1 MLSKPEVWIPAFQE
15 NLCSSLRGLGGLKGI
30 PLRFLFTLVAAS
42 VGAAYG
48 CVYAQNPATLEPVV
62 VSASKVSEPQGQATV
77 LVEVINRQQ
86 IESSGAVNIT
96 ELLDQV
102 SGGFLTRQYGRLGVD
117 AAFDLGYLGGAS
129 AQRTLVLIDGV
140 RINDIDDSTVHWSQL
155 PIDAI
160 EQVEIRKAGGGVLFG
175 DRALGGVVNIIT
187 RREQGSGSAHVT
199 VGSFDTRVLGVHK
212 NGRVNNI
219 NFGLSAHQAETDGYR
234 AMSAQDIR
242 SIKIGASRRASWGE
256 IGINMRSFTE
266 EILQPSSISL
276 EAFEKNPRVAPDD
289 VTETSRRGSNTDLW
303 ITRELDKLNGFR
315 ARISYGQLRSIYNF
329 SNLFYEDSTTH
340 NDRYSGDFFVTREIS
355 VGKVLAGLDFF
366 DAESESTRTKRF
378 SIHQRS
384 RALYLSSE
392 IPVRESLVNLGV
404 RHQQIANT
412 FYQTRETNPQT
423 SDEDIMSWSLGGLTP
438 IAGGTLRFSIQS
450 SFSFPT
456 ADQLYTFGGND
467 FAPKD
472 IYSGIRA
479 MRSNETQFAFT
490 RKLELYRIEWGARYI
505 EIKDEIGFKP
515 DCVGSDACNTNLY
528 DTSRIIGFLKLSG
541 NFSPEFSWS
550 ISADRIQ
557 SEIESGQN
565 LGKRVPMVPDFVAKT
580 SFSWARDGNYLKLI
594 ANHRG
599 HMAQS
604 GDDGNTGFRIPSRL
618 TLDLGYSRS
627 WRSEG
632 RELSIWLRNLTDS
645 QYFDFSAYGFVS
657 PADGRSIDLRFKQSF

>member
-1 MLSKPEVWIPAFQE
+1 V
-15 NLCSSLRGLGGLKGI
+15 GGLEGKKLKF
-30 PLRFLFTLVAAS
+30 LRTFVAAS
-42 VGAAYG
+42 VYAACG
-48 CVYAQNPATLEPVV
+48 SVYAQNLATLEPVV

-86 IESSGAVNIT
+86 IESSGAVNVT

-102 SGGFLTRQYGRLGVD
+102 SGGLLTRQYGRLGVD

-129 AQRTLVLIDGV
+129 AQRTLVLIDGA
-140 RINDIDDSTVHWSQL
+140 RTNDIDDSTVHWSQL

-187 RREQGSGSAHVT
+187 KREQDSGNAHVT
-199 VGSFDTRVLGVHK
+199 VGSFGTRVLGVHK
-212 NGRVNNI
+212 NSRVNNI
-219 NFGLSAHQAETDGYR
+219 HFGLSAQQAETDGYR

-242 SIKIGASRRASWGE
+242 SIKIDASRRTSSGE
-256 IGINMRSFTE
+256 IGINLRSFTE

-276 EAFEKNPRVAPDD
+276 EAFQKNPRAVPDET
-289 VTETSRRGSNTDLW
+289 TETSRRGSNTDLW
-303 ITRELDKLNGFR
+303 ITRKIDELTGVR
-315 ARISYGQLRSIYNF
+315 ARISYGQVRSTYNF
-329 SNLFYEDSTTH
+329 SNLFYEDSRTH
-340 NDRYSGDFFVTREIS
+340 NDRYSGDFFVARDLT

-378 SIHQRS
+378 SVYQRS
-384 RALYLSSE
+384 RALYLNSE

-404 RHQQIANT
+404 RHQRIANT
-412 FYQTRETNPQT
+412 FYQTRGTNPQT
-423 SDEDIMSWSLGGLTP
+423 SDEDIVSWSVGGLTP
-438 IAGGTLRFSIQS
+438 IAGGTLRLSVQS

-472 IYSGIRA
+472 IYPGIRA
-479 MRSNETQFAFT
+479 MSSNETQFAFT
-490 RKLELYRIEWGARYI
+490 RKLDLYRIEWGGRYI
-505 EIKDEIGFKP
+505 EIRDEIGFKP

-528 DTSRIIGFLKLSG
+528 DTSRMIGFVKVSG
-541 NFSPEFSWS
+541 SVSPEFSWS

-557 SEIESGQN
+557 SEIESGRN
-565 LGKRVPMVPDFVAKT
+565 AGKRVPMVPNFVAKT
-580 SFSWARDGNYLKLI
+580 SFSWARDGHHLRLI

-604 GDDGNTGFRIPSRL
+604 GDDSNTGFRIPSRL

-627 WRSEG
+627 WRNEST
-632 RELSIWLRNLTDS
+632 ELAIWLRNLADS